1 MDGHTL
7 YSHSHMQSG
16 QCAAGTATNTIIII
30 IIIIIIITR
39 LDKTQTS

>member
-30 IIIIIIITR
+30 IIIIIITR